1 MPLRDVIQQ
10 HRDHLLQKEN
20 VVGVGEGNGQVVV
33 LVSKKKPMSALRT
46 VDVVERLLPDPQP
59 LYMDAYP
66 TDVIEVGDIR
76 LLNDPNND
84 PNNYGLRPGASIG
97 PKNRMWAG
105 TCGCLVE
112 KVVDDNKRILCILTN
127 NHVIADNNL
136 PIGTEIVHP
145 SHIDADESGPKVVGK
160 LLEYVPIVFDRPN
173 YVDAAIGEVTNPDF
187 VIGNDEIFE
196 ISGHV
201 AIDEQVYKTGRTSG
215 RSEGTVLAKDATIQI
230 DFDGNLAT
238 FAGQIVTTAML
249 RPGDSGSVGVTTTNK
264 LFGLGFAGSDEA
276 SLFNP
281 IDVVFETLN
290 LTLPDEES
298 ITLPA
303 KPKRV
308 CWLIDYIRYLFGPKD
323 EF

>member
-33 LVSKKKPMSALRT
+33 LVSRKKPMSALRT

-76 LLNDPNND
+76 LLNDP
-84 PNNYGLRPGASIG
+84 NYGLRPGASIG

-136 PIGTEIVHP
+136 LIGTEIVHP
-145 SHIDADESGPKVVGK
+145 SHVDADESGPKVVGK

-196 ISGHV
+196 ISGYV

-230 DFDGNLAT
+230 DFNGNLAT

-303 KPKRV
+303 KPKKV